1 MLTPLL
7 KQSIDEKWDNCW
19 PVSNLR
25 PVAILDLISYLFF
38 IKKLDDLELLN
49 KRIPSAEENQFIYTK
64 EIDHFSWTIFKNKN
78 APAIHELFTKQYGI
92 IALMKLYGQSHSLYS
107 TFFRED
113 LLIPPTPRLL
123 FNGIQI
129 INLIQSLDR
138 ESQGSLVEYLFWKAG
153 TAENSPQFI
162 PEFVSRLMVSIASPV
177 STDVIIDPAA
187 SNGSLLI
194 NALDFSKKNLLST
207 DADPKLKGFES
218 NVIQLR
224 LAAMRMM
231 LHGVNEPD
239 LKIPTREATHDQPT
253 LVLSSL
259 VFTSFEGNMVGED
272 IVAQSAN
279 LQKESTLLNDI
290 LQSLPVGGRAV
301 IMVPENFLK
310 SNLPNVQKIRKE
322 ILETTNLQG
331 VIGLPANSKISFPA
345 AGILVFEK
353 RNQPISSEVWFGK
366 LEKPRKRRTAN
377 DSVKDTDEGSS
388 EPEEVKFLLDKWNK
402 RKEEGFQRS
411 GFMISA
417 YDIKA
422 NNYNLN
428 YNDYKLI
435 TPSRESD
442 EQDNYENDEATVIS
456 SNKENLHQFYE
467 GTPPLQRRHRRKAL
481 PAVLLILLLI
491 ITGGWVYYFNYKGNA
506 IPFLQNDKDHDTAAI
521 QRIPVTNTFQQHNE
535 KKSKV
540 PDVSEKQV
548 TKKTEKED
556 VIPVENKPVA
566 TTAPTSDSD
575 SFTPVVTPLYTVV
588 DTAWFHYEPDSA
600 RRKKVFLQAREDLVL
615 TPTAEENGF
624 IYVIYINNR
633 GQSTRGW
640 LDKRDL
646 EVLR

>member
-38 IKKLDDLELLN
+38 IKKLDELELLN
-49 KRIPSAEENQFIYTK
+49 KKIPSAEENQFIYTK
-64 EIDHFSWTIFKNKN
+64 EIDDFSWTTFKNKN

-92 IALMKLYGQSHSLYS
+92 IALMKLYSQSQSLYS
-107 TFFRED
+107 TFFRQD

-123 FNGIQI
+123 SNGIEI
-129 INLIQSLDR
+129 INLIESLDR

-153 TAENSPQFI
+153 TAENSAQFI
-162 PEFVSRLMVSIASPV
+162 PEFISRLMVSIASPI
-177 STDVIIDPAA
+177 STDIIIDPAA
-187 SNGSLLI
+187 STGSLLI
-194 NALDFSKKNLLST
+194 NALDYSKKNPLST
-207 DADPKLKGFES
+207 DDDPKLKGFES
-218 NVIQLR
+218 NIVQLR

-231 LHGVNEPD
+231 LHGIREPD
-239 LKIPTREATHDQPT
+239 LQIPVKEAIDERPT
-253 LVLSSL
+253 LIVSSL
-259 VFTSFEGNMVGED
+259 LFTSFEGNMVGED

-279 LQKESTLLNDI
+279 LQKESILLNDI
-290 LQSLPVGGRAV
+290 LQSLPQGGRAV

-310 SNLPNVQKIRKE
+310 SNLPNVQKLRKE

-331 VIGLPANSKISFPA
+331 VIGLPANNKISFPA

-353 RNQPISSEVWFGK
+353 RNQCGSTEVWFGK
-366 LEKPRKRRTAN
+366 LEKNRKRRTPN
-377 DSVKDTDEGSS
+377 DLSKETDEGLS
-388 EPEEVKFLLDKWNK
+388 EPVEVKFLLDKWNK

-435 TPSRESD
+435 IPAREAD
-442 EQDNYENDEATVIS
+442 DHDYENDEATVIS
-456 SNKENLHQFYE
+456 SNKENLHHFYE
-467 GTPPLQRRHRRKAL
+467 GTPPLQQRRRTKVL

-506 IPFLQNDKDHDTAAI
+506 IPFIQNGKNSDTASI
-521 QRIPVTNTFQQHNE
+521 LKIPVANTFQQRKE
-535 KKSKV
+535 KESKE
-540 PDVSEKQV
+540 PADVSEKV
-548 TKKTEKED
+548 ISKKTEKED
-556 VIPVENKPVA
+556 VVPVENKPVA
-566 TTAPTSDSD
+566 ASTTPVSDSI
-575 SFTPVVTPLYTVV
+575 TPVVTPLYTVI

-624 IYVIYINNR
+624 IYVVYINNR